1 MGRLDG
7 RVALVTGGASGL
19 GEATARRFIAEG
31 ASVVIADLQDD
42 RGGHL
47 AGELGADADFIRT
60 DVTREDDVA
69 AAVDRAVD
77 RYGALDVMF
86 NNAGIVGATG
96 PIAALD
102 LEEYEATMAVLLR
115 GAVLG
120 MKHAARV
127 MVPRRSGS
135 ILSTS
140 SVAGV
145 MGGLGPHVYS
155 TAKAAI
161 IGLTQSV
168 AAELVTHGIRVN
180 CIVPGSMATPMVA
193 DVALGDPDAVDA
205 VRTVLDHQSPIGR
218 AGVADDIA
226 NAALYLACDES
237 GYVTGQAL
245 RIDAGTTLTVPGN
258 PFINPDG
265 TGRGMI
271 REAGRR
277 GL

>member
-1 MGRLDG
+1 MI
-7 RVALVTGGASGL
+7 TGGASGI
-19 GEATARRFIAEG
+19 GEATARLFVGEG
-31 ASVVIADLQDD
+31 ALVVLADLQRE
-42 RGGHL
+42 RGDTL
-47 AGELGADADFIRT
+47 AKELGDAACFVST
-60 DVTREDDVA
+60 DVTREDDIA
-69 AAVDRAVD
+69 AAIDLAVEHF
-77 RYGALDVMF
+77 GALDIVF

-96 PIAALD
+96 PIADLRLD
-102 LEEYEATMAVLLR
+102 EYEATMAVLLR

-127 MVPRRSGS
+127 MIPQGSGS

-155 TAKAAI
+155 AAKAAI

-168 AAELVTHGIRVN
+168 AGELGPLGIRVN

-193 DVALGDPDAVDA
+193 DVALGDPSAVDA
-205 VRTVLDHQSPIGR
+205 VRDVLQSVSPLKR
-218 AGVADDIA
+218 AGLADDIA
-226 NAALYLACDES
+226 LAALYLASDDAAN
-237 GYVTGQAL
+237 VTAQAL
-245 RIDAGTTLTVPGN
+245 RVDAGMTLAQPGN
-258 PFINPDG
+258 PFINADG